1 MAEEEID
8 AQQDGIQEESEMTF
22 WGHLEALRWHIIRSV
37 SAVFI
42 FAIAA
47 FLNKDIIFKTI
58 ILAPKSSEFITNKLL
73 CRLSEFLSFPA
84 LCIGNFDLK
93 LINIQMAGQFMI
105 HMYISVFAGL
115 IVAIPY
121 VLWEIWRFV
130 KPALHDNEARHAR
143 GAVFFSSLLFLL
155 GVLFAY
161 FLIVPMAVLFL
172 GSYNVSESVENQ
184 VALSSYIS
192 TVVSLTFSVGVVFE
206 LPILVFFLTKVGIIT
221 PMMMRRNRKFMIV
234 VVLVVAAIITPPDV
248 FSQLLVTFPL
258 LGLYELSI
266 LVSAR
271 VYKRRSQ
278 EISG

>member
-1 MAEEEID
+1 M
-8 AQQDGIQEESEMTF
+8 SF

-73 CRLSEFLSFPA
+73 CRLSEFLSLPS

-221 PMMMRRNRKFMIV
+221 PMLMRRNRKFMIV

-278 EISG
+278 EMSG

>member
-8 AQQDGIQEESEMTF
+8 VQQDGIQEESEMTF

-73 CRLSEFLSFPA
+73 CRLSEFLSLPA

-105 HMYISVFAGL
+105 HMYISIVAGL

-130 KPALHDNEARHAR
+130 KPALHENEARHAS

-155 GVLFAY
+155 GVLFSY

-172 GSYNVSESVENQ
+172 GTYNVSESVENQ

-221 PMMMRRNRKFMIV
+221 PMLMRRNRKFMIV
-234 VVLVVAAIITPPDV
+234 VVLIVAAIITPPDV
-248 FSQLLVTFPL
+248 FSQLLITFPL

-278 EISG
+278 EMSG

>member
-37 SAVFI
+37 SAVFV

-73 CRLSEFLSFPA
+73 CRLSEFLSLPS

-105 HMYISVFAGL
+105 HMYISAFAGL

-130 KPALHDNEARHAR
+130 KPALHENEAHHAS
-143 GAVFFSSLLFLL
+143 GAVFFSSLLFLV
-155 GVLFAY
+155 GVLFSY

-172 GSYNVSESVENQ
+172 GSYTVSESVENQ

-206 LPILVFFLTKVGIIT
+206 LPILVFFLTKVGMIT
-221 PMMMRRNRKFMIV
+221 PMLMRRNRKFMIV
-234 VVLVVAAIITPPDV
+234 VVLIVAAIITPPDV

>member
-42 FAIAA
+42 FAIVA

-73 CRLSEFLSFPA
+73 CRLSEFLSLPS

-105 HMYISVFAGL
+105 HMYISAFAGL

-130 KPALHDNEARHAR
+130 KPALHDTEARHAR

-172 GSYNVSESVENQ
+172 GTYNVSESVENQ

-206 LPILVFFLTKVGIIT
+206 LPILVFFLTKVGMIT
-221 PMMMRRNRKFMIV
+221 PMLMRRNRKFMIV
-234 VVLVVAAIITPPDV
+234 VVLIVAAIITPPDV

>member
-73 CRLSEFLSFPA
+73 CRLSEFLSLPS

-105 HMYISVFAGL
+105 HMYISMFAGL

-121 VLWEIWRFV
+121 VLWEIWRFI
-130 KPALHDNEARHAR
+130 KPALHPNEARHAR

-172 GSYNVSESVENQ
+172 GSYTVSETVENQ
-184 VALSSYIS
+184 VSLSSYIS

-221 PMMMRRNRKFMIV
+221 PMIMRYSRKFMIV
-234 VVLVVAAIITPPDV
+234 VVLIVAAIITPPDV
-248 FSQLLVTFPL
+248 VSQLLVTFPL

-266 LVSAR
+266 LISAR

>member
-1 MAEEEID
+1 V
-8 AQQDGIQEESEMTF
+8 QQDGIQEESEMTF

-73 CRLSEFLSFPA
+73 CRLSEFLSLPS

-105 HMYISVFAGL
+105 HMYISAFAGL

-130 KPALHDNEARHAR
+130 KPALHENEARHAS
-143 GAVFFSSLLFLL
+143 GAVFFSSLLFLV

-172 GSYNVSESVENQ
+172 GSYTVSESVENQ

-192 TVVSLTFSVGVVFE
+192 TVVSLTFSVGMVFE
-206 LPILVFFLTKVGIIT
+206 LPILVFFLTKVGMIT
-221 PMMMRRNRKFMIV
+221 PMLMRRNRKFMIV
-234 VVLVVAAIITPPDV
+234 VVLIVAAIITPPDV

>member
-8 AQQDGIQEESEMTF
+8 VQQDGIQEESEMTF

-73 CRLSEFLSFPA
+73 CRLSEFLSLPS

-105 HMYISVFAGL
+105 HMYISAFAGL

-130 KPALHDNEARHAR
+130 KPALHENEARHAS
-143 GAVFFSSLLFLL
+143 GAVFFSSLLFLV

-172 GSYNVSESVENQ
+172 GSYTVSESVENQ

-192 TVVSLTFSVGVVFE
+192 TVVSLTFSVGMVFE
-206 LPILVFFLTKVGIIT
+206 LPILVFFLTKVGMIT
-221 PMMMRRNRKFMIV
+221 PMLMRRNRKFMIV
-234 VVLVVAAIITPPDV
+234 VVLIVAAIITPPDV

>member
-1 MAEEEID
+1 MAEEDID
-8 AQQDGIQEESEMTF
+8 AQQDEIQEESEMTF
-22 WGHLEALRWHIIRSV
+22 WGHLEALRWHIVRSV
-37 SAVFI
+37 SAVII

-47 FLNKDIIFKTI
+47 FLNKDFIFKTI
-58 ILAPKSSEFITNKLL
+58 ILAPKSSEFFTNRMLCKLG
-73 CRLSEFLSFPA
+73 EFLSMPS
-84 LCIGNFDLK
+84 LCIANFNLK

-105 HMYISVFAGL
+105 HMYISMFAGL

-130 KPALHDNEARHAR
+130 KPALHPNEARHAS

-155 GVLFAY
+155 GVLFSY

-184 VALSSYIS
+184 IALSSYIS

-221 PMMMRRNRKFMIV
+221 PMMMRKSRKFMIV
-234 VVLVVAAIITPPDV
+234 VVLIVAAIITPPDV

-266 LVSAR
+266 IISAR